1 MVNILCYVRQVRL
14 FLMLSFFCLDFALF
28 YQVLAKF
35 FNEEN
40 FRLLAMCSMRM
51 HYNQLVVICDFQ
63 PMRAALSGCHLMFD
77 TKDVAILLKYLID
90 TRMKIP

>member
-1 MVNILCYVRQVRL
+1 M
-14 FLMLSFFCLDFALF
+14 FSFFCLDFALF

-40 FRLLAMCSMRM
+40 FQAISNVQYAYCVCTTTTWLSSAIF
-51 HYNQLVVICDFQ
+51 NQWELPCPGVIF
-63 PMRAALSGCHLMFD
+63 MFD

-90 TRMKIP
+90 TRMKIL